1 MNFSSKQEVLDHISK
16 FESLYDY
23 VRIVDPVKR
32 TVIGDEADLPVHC
45 FDFWDK
51 GKTCENCTTHRAL
64 SSKTTHFK
72 MEFKKGIVY
81 LITSCPVK
89 INDETYVMEM
99 LKDITDTGI
108 IQTSGEADYEEL
120 EKTIEKLNK
129 KVIMDE
135 LTDVFNRRYINER
148 LPADLYHAASGKTSL
163 SLILLDLDKFKQLND
178 SYSHVAG
185 DAILKE
191 VGNILKYNV
200 RKGTDWVARYGGDEF
215 LICLPGADE
224 EAAAGIAEDIR
235 QEIEHMEIRFGKDK
249 LKTTASIGVY
259 TMKAEMLS
267 MEEIIRRTDMKMY
280 QAKSRGR
287 NAVVTV

>member
-1 MNFSSKQEVLDHISK
+1 
-16 FESLYDY
+16 
-23 VRIVDPVKR
+23 
-32 TVIGDEADLPVHC
+32 
-45 FDFWDK
+45 
-51 GKTCENCTTHRAL
+51 
-64 SSKTTHFK
+64 
-72 MEFKKGIVY
+72 
-81 LITSCPVK
+81 
-89 INDETYVMEM
+89 MEM

-120 EKTIEKLNK
+120 EKTIENLNK

-135 LTDVFNRRYINER
+135 LTDVYNRRYINER

-235 QEIEHMEIRFGKDK
+235 QEIEYIEIRFGKDK

-267 MEEIIRRTDMKMY
+267 MEEIIRRTDMNMY